1 MISGTDKSHWL
12 TSTDQSHDAAV
23 RKPGVRRG
31 LTHPLPVLAVGVV
44 LAFVVWNLFRAP
56 TTEVNG
62 LAGGL
67 DAASSA
73 TRSTPTTAAGGAV
86 ADEAVAA
93 DDESTS
99 GSTAIDPDQST
110 VDVSDLDP
118 VLTRYHLFAQ
128 HSGRLLRIDL
138 ADGRI
143 DVYDVTGRMV
153 GEFAGL
159 LYLVDPRNAI
169 VTLPVDDL
177 DAEPSPNASPVP
189 EGHSLAAV
197 ELTGDGL
204 LHLMTGLFSAAD
216 PELTMI
222 RIDLSTS
229 STQVAAVDQYGMF
242 GLVEVPGAGLFE
254 MTGDGFRPLTDGAVR
269 FYGERLI
276 VVEECR
282 APGDCRRYWLD
293 RATGNEIDR
302 PMPKASSGWLLGPSG
317 RISITFNSGGRV
329 FIDTEAGQA
338 LPDLV
343 GSENGRGLTFPEDL
357 TPDERFLAAVP
368 SNDSGNVQIYDLLRE
383 ESWTIDLPRTF
394 NLSKV
399 LFVPKPDDGR

>member
-1 MISGTDKSHWL
+1 VISGTDKSHWL

-23 RKPGVRRG
+23 RAPGVRRG
-31 LTHPLPVLAVGVV
+31 LTHPLRLLAVGVV

-56 TTEVNG
+56 TTEVEG
-62 LAGGL
+62 LAGDL
-67 DAASSA
+67 DAATA
-73 TRSTPTTAAGGAV
+73 TTPTSASTADSG
-86 ADEAVAA
+86 AA
-93 DDESTS
+93 DAAVDEGGSTS
-99 GSTAIDPDQST
+99 TTVDPDQST
-110 VDVSDLDP
+110 VDVSDLDSA
-118 VLTRYHLFAQ
+118 LTRYHVFAQ
-128 HSGRLLRIDL
+128 HSGRLLRVDL
-138 ADGRI
+138 ADGQV

-153 GEFAGL
+153 GDFAGL

-216 PELTMI
+216 PEFTMI

-242 GLVEVPGAGLFE
+242 GLIEVPGAGLFE
-254 MTGDGFRPLTDGAVR
+254 MTGDSFRSLTDGSVR

-302 PMPKASSGWLLGPSG
+302 PVPEESSGWLLGPSG
-317 RISITFNSGGRV
+317 RIAITFNPGGRV
-329 FIDTEAGQA
+329 FIDTETGQT

-343 GSENGRGLTFPEDL
+343 GSENGRGLTSPEDL

-368 SNDSGNVQIYDLLRE
+368 SNDSGNVQIYDLLRG

-399 LFVPKPDDGR
+399 LFVPKTEIGDDV